1 MIKLDHITQTYKTPE
16 GREFKALDD
25 VSIEIR
31 PGEIFGIIGRSGA
44 GKSTLVRC
52 INLLNRPSEGTVT
65 VDGKNLTELSEDELR
80 ESRRS
85 IGMIFQHF
93 NLLSSRTVYDNVALP
108 LELVGTPKNVIR
120 EKVEPLLK
128 LVGLTEHAHKY
139 PSQLSG
145 GQKQRVGIARALTN
159 DPKVLLSDEATS
171 ALDPETTVATLAL
184 LKRIN
189 KELGLTIVM
198 ITHEMQVVKQICE
211 RVVVNYGKIVEQGKV
226 VDIGGQKQRVGIARA
241 LTNDPKVLLSDE
253 ATSALDPETT
263 VATLALLK
271 RINKELGLT
280 IVMITHEM
288 QVVKQICERVVVMNY
303 GKIVE
308 QGKVV
313 DIFMSPQHETTKA
326 LIGNVMARDMPAS
339 ILDRFRKAREN
350 HPNSDAVYLLRLA
363 FSGNE
368 VTRPVISECSRR
380 FNLDFNILRGTVDD
394 VQGQTLGSL
403 TVLIEAESSVFIE
416 AVNFLRENGVVVEEI
431 NDVK

>member
-1 MIKLDHITQTYKTPE
+1 MIKLEHITQTYVSPDGTA
-16 GREFKALDD
+16 FDALKD
-25 VSIEIR
+25 VSIHIR
-31 PGEIFGIIGRSGA
+31 SEEIFGIIGRSGA

-52 INLLNRPSEGTVT
+52 INLLNRPTSGSVI
-65 VDGKNLTELSEDELR
+65 VDGQDLTKLPDDDLR
-80 ESRRS
+80 KVRRS

-93 NLLSSRTVYDNVALP
+93 NLLSSRTAYDNVALP

-128 LVGLTEHAHKY
+128 LVGLTEPAHQY
-139 PSQLSG
+139 PSQLS
-145 GQKQRVGIARALTN
+145 
-159 DPKVLLSDEATS
+159 
-171 ALDPETTVATLAL
+171 
-184 LKRIN
+184 
-189 KELGLTIVM
+189 
-198 ITHEMQVVKQICE
+198 
-211 RVVVNYGKIVEQGKV
+211 
-226 VDIGGQKQRVGIARA
+226 GGQKQRVGIARA

>member
-52 INLLNRPSEGTVT
+52 ITLLNRPSEGTVT

-139 PSQLSG
+139 PSQLS
-145 GQKQRVGIARALTN
+145 
-159 DPKVLLSDEATS
+159 
-171 ALDPETTVATLAL
+171 
-184 LKRIN
+184 
-189 KELGLTIVM
+189 
-198 ITHEMQVVKQICE
+198 
-211 RVVVNYGKIVEQGKV
+211 
-226 VDIGGQKQRVGIARA
+226 GGQKQRVGIARA

>member
-65 VDGKNLTELSEDELR
+65 VDGKNLTEFSEDELR

-139 PSQLSG
+139 PSQLS
-145 GQKQRVGIARALTN
+145 
-159 DPKVLLSDEATS
+159 
-171 ALDPETTVATLAL
+171 
-184 LKRIN
+184 
-189 KELGLTIVM
+189 
-198 ITHEMQVVKQICE
+198 
-211 RVVVNYGKIVEQGKV
+211 
-226 VDIGGQKQRVGIARA
+226 GGQKQRVGIARA

>member
-31 PGEIFGIIGRSGA
+31 HGEIFGIIGRSGA

-211 RVVVNYGKIVEQGKV
+211 RVVV
-226 VDIGGQKQRVGIARA
+226 
-241 LTNDPKVLLSDE
+241 
-253 ATSALDPETT
+253 
-263 VATLALLK
+263 
-271 RINKELGLT
+271 
-280 IVMITHEM
+280 
-288 QVVKQICERVVVMNY
+288 MNY

-380 FNLDFNILRGTVDD
+380 FNIDFNILRGTVDD

>member
-211 RVVVNYGKIVEQGKV
+211 RVVV
-226 VDIGGQKQRVGIARA
+226 
-241 LTNDPKVLLSDE
+241 
-253 ATSALDPETT
+253 
-263 VATLALLK
+263 
-271 RINKELGLT
+271 
-280 IVMITHEM
+280 
-288 QVVKQICERVVVMNY
+288 MNY

-380 FNLDFNILRGTVDD
+380 FTLDFNILRGTVDD

>member
-65 VDGKNLTELSEDELR
+65 VDGKNLTELSEDELC

-139 PSQLSG
+139 PSQLS
-145 GQKQRVGIARALTN
+145 
-159 DPKVLLSDEATS
+159 
-171 ALDPETTVATLAL
+171 
-184 LKRIN
+184 
-189 KELGLTIVM
+189 
-198 ITHEMQVVKQICE
+198 
-211 RVVVNYGKIVEQGKV
+211 
-226 VDIGGQKQRVGIARA
+226 GGQKQRVGIARA

>member
-52 INLLNRPSEGTVT
+52 IHLLNRPSEGTVT

-139 PSQLSG
+139 PSQLS
-145 GQKQRVGIARALTN
+145 
-159 DPKVLLSDEATS
+159 
-171 ALDPETTVATLAL
+171 
-184 LKRIN
+184 
-189 KELGLTIVM
+189 
-198 ITHEMQVVKQICE
+198 
-211 RVVVNYGKIVEQGKV
+211 
-226 VDIGGQKQRVGIARA
+226 GGQKQRVGIARA

>member
-211 RVVVNYGKIVEQGKV
+211 
-226 VDIGGQKQRVGIARA
+226 
-241 LTNDPKVLLSDE
+241 
-253 ATSALDPETT
+253 
-263 VATLALLK
+263 
-271 RINKELGLT
+271 
-280 IVMITHEM
+280 H
-288 QVVKQICERVVVMNY
+288 VVVMNY

>member
-211 RVVVNYGKIVEQGKV
+211 RVVV
-226 VDIGGQKQRVGIARA
+226 
-241 LTNDPKVLLSDE
+241 
-253 ATSALDPETT
+253 
-263 VATLALLK
+263 
-271 RINKELGLT
+271 
-280 IVMITHEM
+280 
-288 QVVKQICERVVVMNY
+288 MNY
-303 GKIVE
+303 
-308 QGKVV
+308 GKVV

>member
-1 MIKLDHITQTYKTPE
+1 MIKLDHKTQTYNTPE

-139 PSQLSG
+139 PSQLS
-145 GQKQRVGIARALTN
+145 
-159 DPKVLLSDEATS
+159 
-171 ALDPETTVATLAL
+171 
-184 LKRIN
+184 
-189 KELGLTIVM
+189 
-198 ITHEMQVVKQICE
+198 
-211 RVVVNYGKIVEQGKV
+211 
-226 VDIGGQKQRVGIARA
+226 GGQKQRVGIARA

>member
-211 RVVVNYGKIVEQGKV
+211 RVVV
-226 VDIGGQKQRVGIARA
+226 
-241 LTNDPKVLLSDE
+241 
-253 ATSALDPETT
+253 
-263 VATLALLK
+263 
-271 RINKELGLT
+271 
-280 IVMITHEM
+280 
-288 QVVKQICERVVVMNY
+288 MNY

-368 VTRPVISECSRR
+368 VTRPVISDCSRR

>member
-211 RVVVNYGKIVEQGKV
+211 RVVV
-226 VDIGGQKQRVGIARA
+226 
-241 LTNDPKVLLSDE
+241 
-253 ATSALDPETT
+253 
-263 VATLALLK
+263 
-271 RINKELGLT
+271 
-280 IVMITHEM
+280 
-288 QVVKQICERVVVMNY
+288 MNY

-368 VTRPVISECSRR
+368 VTRSVISECSRR

>member
-211 RVVVNYGKIVEQGKV
+211 RVVV
-226 VDIGGQKQRVGIARA
+226 
-241 LTNDPKVLLSDE
+241 
-253 ATSALDPETT
+253 
-263 VATLALLK
+263 
-271 RINKELGLT
+271 
-280 IVMITHEM
+280 
-288 QVVKQICERVVVMNY
+288 MNY

-416 AVNFLRENGVVVEEI
+416 AVNFLRENGAVVEEI

>member
-65 VDGKNLTELSEDELR
+65 VDGKNLTELSVDELR

-108 LELVGTPKNVIR
+108 LELGGTPKIVIR

-128 LVGLTEHAHKY
+128 RVGLTEHAHKY

-159 DPKVLLSDEATS
+159 APKVLLSDEATS
-171 ALDPETTVATLAL
+171 ALA
-184 LKRIN
+184 
-189 KELGLTIVM
+189 
-198 ITHEMQVVKQICE
+198 
-211 RVVVNYGKIVEQGKV
+211 
-226 VDIGGQKQRVGIARA
+226 
-241 LTNDPKVLLSDE
+241 
-253 ATSALDPETT
+253 PETT

-326 LIGNVMARDMPAS
+326 LSGNVMARDMPAS

-416 AVNFLRENGVVVEEI
+416 AVNFLREHGVVVEEI

>member
-93 NLLSSRTVYDNVALP
+93 NLLSSRTVYDNLALP

-139 PSQLSG
+139 PSQLS
-145 GQKQRVGIARALTN
+145 
-159 DPKVLLSDEATS
+159 
-171 ALDPETTVATLAL
+171 
-184 LKRIN
+184 
-189 KELGLTIVM
+189 
-198 ITHEMQVVKQICE
+198 
-211 RVVVNYGKIVEQGKV
+211 
-226 VDIGGQKQRVGIARA
+226 GGQKQRVGIARA

-380 FNLDFNILRGTVDD
+380 FNIDFNILRGTVDD

>member
-211 RVVVNYGKIVEQGKV
+211 RVVV
-226 VDIGGQKQRVGIARA
+226 
-241 LTNDPKVLLSDE
+241 
-253 ATSALDPETT
+253 
-263 VATLALLK
+263 
-271 RINKELGLT
+271 
-280 IVMITHEM
+280 
-288 QVVKQICERVVVMNY
+288 MNY
-303 GKIVE
+303 GKIIE

>member
-211 RVVVNYGKIVEQGKV
+211 RVVV
-226 VDIGGQKQRVGIARA
+226 
-241 LTNDPKVLLSDE
+241 
-253 ATSALDPETT
+253 
-263 VATLALLK
+263 
-271 RINKELGLT
+271 
-280 IVMITHEM
+280 
-288 QVVKQICERVVVMNY
+288 MNY

-416 AVNFLRENGVVVEEI
+416 AVDFLRENGVVVEEI

>member
-211 RVVVNYGKIVEQGKV
+211 RVVV
-226 VDIGGQKQRVGIARA
+226 
-241 LTNDPKVLLSDE
+241 
-253 ATSALDPETT
+253 
-263 VATLALLK
+263 
-271 RINKELGLT
+271 
-280 IVMITHEM
+280 
-288 QVVKQICERVVVMNY
+288 MNY

-350 HPNSDAVYLLRLA
+350 HPNSDAAYLLRLA

>member
-108 LELVGTPKNVIR
+108 LELIGAPKDAIR

-211 RVVVNYGKIVEQGKV
+211 RVVV
-226 VDIGGQKQRVGIARA
+226 
-241 LTNDPKVLLSDE
+241 
-253 ATSALDPETT
+253 
-263 VATLALLK
+263 
-271 RINKELGLT
+271 
-280 IVMITHEM
+280 
-288 QVVKQICERVVVMNY
+288 MNY

-308 QGKVV
+308 QGNVV

-339 ILDRFRKAREN
+339 ILDRFRKARES
-350 HPNSDAVYLLRLA
+350 HSNSDAVYLLRLA
-363 FSGNE
+363 FSGSE

-380 FNLDFNILRGTVDD
+380 FNIDFNILRGTVDD

-403 TVLIEAESSVFIE
+403 TVLIEAESTVFIE

>member
-93 NLLSSRTVYDNVALP
+93 NLLSSRTVYDNVALS

-139 PSQLSG
+139 PSQLS
-145 GQKQRVGIARALTN
+145 
-159 DPKVLLSDEATS
+159 
-171 ALDPETTVATLAL
+171 
-184 LKRIN
+184 
-189 KELGLTIVM
+189 
-198 ITHEMQVVKQICE
+198 
-211 RVVVNYGKIVEQGKV
+211 
-226 VDIGGQKQRVGIARA
+226 GGQKQRVGIARA

>member
-159 DPKVLLSDEATS
+159 DPKVLLSDE
-171 ALDPETTVATLAL
+171 P
-184 LKRIN
+184 
-189 KELGLTIVM
+189 
-198 ITHEMQVVKQICE
+198 
-211 RVVVNYGKIVEQGKV
+211 
-226 VDIGGQKQRVGIARA
+226 
-241 LTNDPKVLLSDE
+241 
-253 ATSALDPETT
+253 TSALDPETT

>member
-80 ESRRS
+80 ETRRS

-139 PSQLSG
+139 PSQLS
-145 GQKQRVGIARALTN
+145 
-159 DPKVLLSDEATS
+159 
-171 ALDPETTVATLAL
+171 
-184 LKRIN
+184 
-189 KELGLTIVM
+189 
-198 ITHEMQVVKQICE
+198 
-211 RVVVNYGKIVEQGKV
+211 
-226 VDIGGQKQRVGIARA
+226 GGQKQRVGIARA

>member
-139 PSQLSG
+139 PS
-145 GQKQRVGIARALTN
+145 
-159 DPKVLLSDEATS
+159 LLS
-171 ALDPETTVATLAL
+171 
-184 LKRIN
+184 
-189 KELGLTIVM
+189 
-198 ITHEMQVVKQICE
+198 
-211 RVVVNYGKIVEQGKV
+211 
-226 VDIGGQKQRVGIARA
+226 GGQKQRVGIARA

>member
-52 INLLNRPSEGTVT
+52 INLLNHPSEGTVT

-139 PSQLSG
+139 PSQLS
-145 GQKQRVGIARALTN
+145 
-159 DPKVLLSDEATS
+159 
-171 ALDPETTVATLAL
+171 
-184 LKRIN
+184 
-189 KELGLTIVM
+189 
-198 ITHEMQVVKQICE
+198 
-211 RVVVNYGKIVEQGKV
+211 
-226 VDIGGQKQRVGIARA
+226 GGQKQRVGIARA

>member
-171 ALDPETTVATLAL
+171 ALDPETTVAT
-184 LKRIN
+184 I
-189 KELGLTIVM
+189 
-198 ITHEMQVVKQICE
+198 
-211 RVVVNYGKIVEQGKV
+211 
-226 VDIGGQKQRVGIARA
+226 
-241 LTNDPKVLLSDE
+241 
-253 ATSALDPETT
+253 
-263 VATLALLK
+263 ALLK

>member
-1 MIKLDHITQTYKTPE
+1 MIKLDHITHTYKTPE

-139 PSQLSG
+139 PSQLS
-145 GQKQRVGIARALTN
+145 
-159 DPKVLLSDEATS
+159 
-171 ALDPETTVATLAL
+171 
-184 LKRIN
+184 
-189 KELGLTIVM
+189 
-198 ITHEMQVVKQICE
+198 
-211 RVVVNYGKIVEQGKV
+211 
-226 VDIGGQKQRVGIARA
+226 GGQKQRVGIARA

>member
-1 MIKLDHITQTYKTPE
+1 MIELVNVEKTYYSKAGDIHALHKTSLSI
-16 GREFKALDD
+16 KA
-25 VSIEIR
+25 
-31 PGEIFGIIGRSGA
+31 GEIFGIIGLSGA

-52 INLLNRPSEGTVT
+52 INMLEKPTAGQVF
-65 VDGKNLTELSEDELR
+65 VDGQELTAMSEAQLR
-80 ESRRS
+80 KARQS

-139 PSQLSG
+139 PSQLS
-145 GQKQRVGIARALTN
+145 
-159 DPKVLLSDEATS
+159 
-171 ALDPETTVATLAL
+171 
-184 LKRIN
+184 
-189 KELGLTIVM
+189 
-198 ITHEMQVVKQICE
+198 
-211 RVVVNYGKIVEQGKV
+211 
-226 VDIGGQKQRVGIARA
+226 GGQKQRVGIARA

>member
-65 VDGKNLTELSEDELR
+65 VDGKNLTELPEDELR

-139 PSQLSG
+139 PSQLS
-145 GQKQRVGIARALTN
+145 
-159 DPKVLLSDEATS
+159 
-171 ALDPETTVATLAL
+171 
-184 LKRIN
+184 
-189 KELGLTIVM
+189 
-198 ITHEMQVVKQICE
+198 
-211 RVVVNYGKIVEQGKV
+211 
-226 VDIGGQKQRVGIARA
+226 GGQKQRVGIARA

>member
-145 GQKQRVGIARALTN
+145 
-159 DPKVLLSDEATS
+159 S
-171 ALDPETTVATLAL
+171 
-184 LKRIN
+184 
-189 KELGLTIVM
+189 
-198 ITHEMQVVKQICE
+198 
-211 RVVVNYGKIVEQGKV
+211 
-226 VDIGGQKQRVGIARA
+226 QKQRVGIARA

>member
-211 RVVVNYGKIVEQGKV
+211 RVVV
-226 VDIGGQKQRVGIARA
+226 
-241 LTNDPKVLLSDE
+241 
-253 ATSALDPETT
+253 
-263 VATLALLK
+263 
-271 RINKELGLT
+271 
-280 IVMITHEM
+280 
-288 QVVKQICERVVVMNY
+288 MNY

-394 VQGQTLGSL
+394 VQGLTLGSL

>member
-85 IGMIFQHF
+85 IGRIFQHF

-139 PSQLSG
+139 PSQLS
-145 GQKQRVGIARALTN
+145 
-159 DPKVLLSDEATS
+159 
-171 ALDPETTVATLAL
+171 
-184 LKRIN
+184 
-189 KELGLTIVM
+189 
-198 ITHEMQVVKQICE
+198 
-211 RVVVNYGKIVEQGKV
+211 
-226 VDIGGQKQRVGIARA
+226 GGQKQRVGIARA

>member
-80 ESRRS
+80 ESRHS

-139 PSQLSG
+139 PSQLS
-145 GQKQRVGIARALTN
+145 
-159 DPKVLLSDEATS
+159 
-171 ALDPETTVATLAL
+171 
-184 LKRIN
+184 
-189 KELGLTIVM
+189 
-198 ITHEMQVVKQICE
+198 
-211 RVVVNYGKIVEQGKV
+211 
-226 VDIGGQKQRVGIARA
+226 GGQKQRVGIARA

>member
-108 LELVGTPKNVIR
+108 LELIGTPKDAIR
-120 EKVEPLLK
+120 EKVELLLK

-211 RVVVNYGKIVEQGKV
+211 RVVV
-226 VDIGGQKQRVGIARA
+226 
-241 LTNDPKVLLSDE
+241 
-253 ATSALDPETT
+253 
-263 VATLALLK
+263 
-271 RINKELGLT
+271 
-280 IVMITHEM
+280 
-288 QVVKQICERVVVMNY
+288 MNY

-308 QGKVV
+308 QGSVV

-339 ILDRFRKAREN
+339 ILDRFRKARES
-350 HPNSDAVYLLRLA
+350 HSNSDAVYLLRLA
-363 FSGNE
+363 FSGSE

-380 FNLDFNILRGTVDD
+380 FNIDFNILRGTVDD

-403 TVLIEAESSVFIE
+403 TVLIEAESTVFIE

>member
-211 RVVVNYGKIVEQGKV
+211 RVVV
-226 VDIGGQKQRVGIARA
+226 
-241 LTNDPKVLLSDE
+241 
-253 ATSALDPETT
+253 
-263 VATLALLK
+263 
-271 RINKELGLT
+271 
-280 IVMITHEM
+280 
-288 QVVKQICERVVVMNY
+288 MNY

-339 ILDRFRKAREN
+339 ILDRFHKAREN

>member
-1 MIKLDHITQTYKTPE
+1 MTEHTPIITFDHVVK
-16 GREFKALDD
+16 EFRQRGSGTDGGKRGTTVARAVDD
-25 VSIEIR
+25 VSLTINE
-31 PGEIFGIIGRSGA
+31 GDIFGIIGYSGA
-44 GKSTLVRC
+44 GKSTLVRL
-52 INLLNRPSEGTVT
+52 INALEKPTSGTVT
-65 VDGKNLTELSEDELR
+65 VLGTEVSSLSESKLR
-80 ESRRS
+80 PIRQK
-85 IGMIFQHF
+85 IGMIFQQF
-93 NLLSSRTVYDNVALP
+93 NLFSTKTVAQNIAYPLQLDHWRKDYQDKRVAQ
-108 LELVGTPKNVIR
+108 
-120 EKVEPLLK
+120 LLDF
-128 LVGLTEHAHKY
+128 VGLSDHANKY
-139 PSQLSG
+139 PSQLS
-145 GQKQRVGIARALTN
+145 
-159 DPKVLLSDEATS
+159 
-171 ALDPETTVATLAL
+171 
-184 LKRIN
+184 
-189 KELGLTIVM
+189 
-198 ITHEMQVVKQICE
+198 
-211 RVVVNYGKIVEQGKV
+211 
-226 VDIGGQKQRVGIARA
+226 GGQKQRVGIARA

>member
-108 LELVGTPKNVIR
+108 LELVGTPKDVIR

-139 PSQLSG
+139 PSQLS
-145 GQKQRVGIARALTN
+145 
-159 DPKVLLSDEATS
+159 
-171 ALDPETTVATLAL
+171 
-184 LKRIN
+184 
-189 KELGLTIVM
+189 
-198 ITHEMQVVKQICE
+198 
-211 RVVVNYGKIVEQGKV
+211 
-226 VDIGGQKQRVGIARA
+226 GGQKQRVGIARA

-380 FNLDFNILRGTVDD
+380 FNIDFNILRGTVDD

-416 AVNFLRENGVVVEEI
+416 AVSFLRENGVVVEEI